1 MLARSEDINVV
12 AKDLDVDVWA
22 ELRAFLPARKSRA
35 FQHFDD
41 FTTTQL
47 TDQ

>member
-12 AKDLDVDVWA
+12 AKDLDVDVRA

-35 FQHFDD
+35 FHFDG

-47 TDQ
+47 TDQQ